1 MRDERSTDERIQKC
15 LQRKLVVIHS
25 AFDEKPT
32 TVAFVEVAKEL
43 SDEEKCEV
51 AFKKTN
57 TIDKAWWEN
66 EGVTKMFGGDACR
79 STSTGDMVLIG
90 TKKYKC
96 EILHWMGVG
105 MITEEEIYNSKNRIQ
120 NVVLQETIVRRILG
134 VGYIGIMSGG
144 H

>member
-1 MRDERSTDERIQKC
+1 MKESTDERIYKNVYRGSC
-15 LQRKLVVIHS
+15 CIHS

-66 EGVTKMFGGDACR
+66 EGVTKMFGGDVCR
-79 STSTGDMVLIG
+79 APALVT
-90 TKKYKC
+90 
-96 EILHWMGVG
+96 WF
-105 MITEEEIYNSKNRIQ
+105 
-120 NVVLQETIVRRILG
+120 
-134 VGYIGIMSGG
+134 
-144 H
+144 

>member
-1 MRDERSTDERIQKC
+1 MNEALIKEYAKTFTEK
-15 LQRKLVVIHS
+15 VAVIHS
-25 AFDEKPT
+25 AFGEALDLDYNSPH

-43 SDEEKCEV
+43 SDEEKCEI

-57 TIDKAWWEN
+57 TIEKAWWEN

-96 EILHWMGVG
+96 AFVG
-105 MITEEEIYNSKNRIQ
+105 WEL
-120 NVVLQETIVRRILG
+120 VC
-134 VGYIGIMSGG
+134 
-144 H
+144 

>member
-1 MRDERSTDERIQKC
+1 MKINTKQIAVMQVLPHLNSGG
-15 LQRKLVVIHS
+15 LVS
-25 AFDEKPT
+25 GA
-32 TVAFVEVAKEL
+32 VEVAKEL

-51 AFKKTN
+51 VFKKTN

-96 EILHWMGVG
+96 AF
-105 MITEEEIYNSKNRIQ
+105 
-120 NVVLQETIVRRILG
+120 
-134 VGYIGIMSGG
+134 IGWELI
-144 H
+144 